1 MMLLSVLSTAMFLAT
16 VLVITIIA
24 DLIRDK
30 FEVKVFFCL
39 FIALTFY
46 WAQTS
51 IDVANDTITC
61 SIKEKK

>member
-1 MMLLSVLSTAMFLAT
+1 MMLLSALSTVMFVAT
-16 VLVITIIA
+16 VIVITIIA
-24 DLIRDK
+24 NLIRDK

-61 SIKEKK
+61 SVKEKK